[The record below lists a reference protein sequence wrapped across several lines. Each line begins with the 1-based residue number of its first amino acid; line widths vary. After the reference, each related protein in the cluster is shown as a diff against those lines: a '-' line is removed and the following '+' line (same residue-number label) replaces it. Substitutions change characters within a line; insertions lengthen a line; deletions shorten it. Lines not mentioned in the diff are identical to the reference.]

1 MNNRMAIGLAVG
13 AGYVLGRTRKAKLAL
28 GLGALVM
35 GRRLTPDAAA
45 VGSYLGDRLGD
56 HPGLKDLREQLR
68 EDLAG
73 VGSAAFGALVD
84 RQLEAV
90 ADRLHARTLGVQERL
105 TSSGRAGSAEPDG
118 KPAARATSKATS
130 SSKATST
137 SSSPSRSNGRSTS
150 RSAGGSAGRA
160 RTAKRTGG
168 RKAEAGGDG

>member
-45 VGSYLGDRLGD
+45 VGSFLGDRLGD
-56 HPGLKDLREQLR
+56 HPRFKDLREQLR

-73 VGSAAFGALVD
+73 VGSAAVGALVD

-105 TSSGRAGSAEPDG
+105 TSSGWSGSAEPDR
-118 KPAARATSKATS
+118 KPTAKAASKSA
-130 SSKATST
+130 
-137 SSSPSRSNGRSTS
+137 SRPNGRSTS

>member
-105 TSSGRAGSAEPDG
+105 TSSGRAGSAERDG
-118 KPAARATSKATS
+118 KPAARAMSRAT
-130 SSKATST
+130 SKATST
-137 SSSPSRSNGRSTS
+137 SSSPSGSNGRSTS

>member
-105 TSSGRAGSAEPDG
+105 TSSGRAGSAERDG
-118 KPAARATSKATS
+118 KPAARATSRAT
-130 SSKATST
+130 SKATST
-137 SSSPSRSNGRSTS
+137 SSSPSGSNGRSTS

>member
-118 KPAARATSKATS
+118 KPVARATSKATS
-130 SSKATST
+130 SS
-137 SSSPSRSNGRSTS
+137 SSPSGSNGRSTS